1 MPEESVLAND
11 VLDELRAE
19 PGIDANRLSVSAS
32 DGVVM
37 LSGSANSYLEKTLAE
52 HAVLRVVGGGLAQ
65 RMIDAGEIE
74 DFGGTDGLENG
85 HYFFLV
91 CRA

>member
-1 MPEESVLAND
+1 MPEENVLAND

-19 PGIDANRLSVSAS
+19 PGIDADRISVSAS

-52 HAVLRVVGGGLAQ
+52 
-65 RMIDAGEIE
+65 
-74 DFGGTDGLENG
+74 
-85 HYFFLV
+85 
-91 CRA
+91 